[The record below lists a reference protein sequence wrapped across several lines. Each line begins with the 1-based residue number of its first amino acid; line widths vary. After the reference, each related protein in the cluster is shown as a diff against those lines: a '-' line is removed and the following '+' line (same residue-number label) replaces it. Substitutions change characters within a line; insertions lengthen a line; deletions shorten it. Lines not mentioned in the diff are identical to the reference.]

1 MATRATGLGSAES
14 RHRQKC
20 DGLCAPRHQRGQ
32 DAAQDH
38 RHDHGP
44 RHRGPDPGRRADS
57 ADPENSQY
65 MDLSKADLDWVTRRN
80 HSHRL
85 SQQPGEAVWAD
96 PPNAQRTS
104 TDNRQECLLTEAL
117 VGAAKVALRV
127 VRGFPNLRIKAQLHL
142 GTGRATMRPLPVSAI
157 NSVSS
162 ATNMPVGRFRL
173 SSPRPPSFG

>member
-1 MATRATGLGSAES
+1 MATRATGRGSAES

-38 RHDHGP
+38 RHDHRPAIEDLIQG
-44 RHRGPDPGRRADS
+44 DVQIQLN
-57 ADPENSQY
+57 PENSQD

-104 TDNRQECLLTEAL
+104 TDNRRECLLTEAL
-117 VGAAKVALRV
+117 VVADKVALRV
-127 VRGFPNLRIKAQLHL
+127 VR
-142 GTGRATMRPLPVSAI
+142 
-157 NSVSS
+157 
-162 ATNMPVGRFRL
+162 
-173 SSPRPPSFG
+173 